1 MKVAR
6 SDQCPRMTTQVTVRS
21 PAGGKESRREG
32 EQEGRRGGRGGE
44 R

>member
-21 PAGGKESRREG
+21 PAGGKESRRG
-32 EQEGRRGGRGGE
+32 GGE
-44 R
+44 AEVVSAEAQK